1 MASRTASL
9 LWVPLLLLGCT
20 TPPPKAWL
28 RYEAQDLKGWQAEG
42 DGRLGTVMLGARV
55 GIDLYKRD
63 TRIEVTVENGTP
75 GDLKVMVGPEA
86 LQTPTAAIGDLG
98 RRPLGQSRGED
109 VPQMVPYVSMQPA
122 EIRTGWRGTFYL
134 DSPLG
139 RDPTIGQQVQLV
151 LEVRDAKGGFERR
164 LLSLVA
170 TNAGTLGNAR
180 R

>member
-1 MASRTASL
+1 
-9 LWVPLLLLGCT
+9 
-20 TPPPKAWL
+20 
-28 RYEAQDLKGWQAEG
+28 
-42 DGRLGTVMLGARV
+42 
-55 GIDLYKRD
+55 
-63 TRIEVTVENGTP
+63 
-75 GDLKVMVGPEA
+75 
-86 LQTPTAAIGDLG
+86 
-98 RRPLGQSRGED
+98 
-109 VPQMVPYVSMQPA
+109 MVPYVSMQPA
-122 EIRTGWRGTFYL
+122 EIRTGWRGTFFL